1 MSAAPVPAHIA
12 YFRCILLHGGVLPF
26 CLSLHYTPASALC
39 ILCIH
44 LFQLTVCVVVVGVYC
59 IRFVC
64 MPTTLPS
71 SYPPQCLKK
80 V

>member
-1 MSAAPVPAHIA
+1 MK
-12 YFRCILLHGGVLPF
+12 RCARACTHCI
-26 CLSLHYTPASALC
+26 LSLHTFARLRAAILPLAALYSSERT
-39 ILCIH
+39 LH
-44 LFQLTVCVVVVGVYC
+44 TLHTFFQLTVCVVVVGVYC

-64 MPTTLPS
+64 VPTTLPS